1 MRVLNVNGEL
11 DEGDPLRASV
21 LIVDDHDVVRRGIR
35 SVISGDP
42 ELDIIGEAATGE
54 DAVRKADELKPDLV
68 LLDISLPDISGI
80 EVATRIGKLST
91 IPKILFL
98 SQHDSIQVA
107 NEGLKA
113 GACGFVAKADA
124 AHELLEAIAIVLH
137 GGRFL
142 SARLT
147 AGGTQLPQ
155 P

>member
-1 MRVLNVNGEL
+1 LPARI
-11 DEGDPLRASV
+11 

-35 SVISGDP
+35 SVISADP
-42 ELDIIGEAATGE
+42 ELEIIGEAATGQ
-54 DAVRKADELKPDLV
+54 DAVRRADELKPDLI

-80 EVATRIGKLST
+80 EVAIRVRKLSAA
-91 IPKILFL
+91 PKILFL

-124 AHELLEAIAIVLH
+124 ARELPEAIPTVLR
-137 GGRFL
+137 GGTFL
-142 SARLT
+142 SERLT
-147 AGGTQLPQ
+147 ARGSQTQQ